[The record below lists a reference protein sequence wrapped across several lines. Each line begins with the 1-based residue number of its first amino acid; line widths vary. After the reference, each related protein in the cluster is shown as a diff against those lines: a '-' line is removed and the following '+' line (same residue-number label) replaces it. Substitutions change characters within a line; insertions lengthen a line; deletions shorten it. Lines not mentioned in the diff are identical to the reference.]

1 MAPPTS
7 KNKAGLGHAIINRKA
22 KDAKA
27 NSHKTNTSSIHV
39 ADPSAPTHHQPGWVG
54 LRSITAQ
61 SSLDEFLS
69 TAQLAQTDFTAER
82 RNITVVSAP
91 GGMPGSGSD
100 RTKWNPY
107 LLSDDEERNLLA
119 AQRDHAERLRVP
131 RRPEWDQS
139 TTPPQLASLE
149 AESFLDWRRSL
160 AILQDGPQG
169 AGIGSSVPA
178 GGFVL
183 TPFERNIEVWRQLWR
198 VVERSHLIVQIV
210 DARNPLRFRC
220 EDLEKYVAQLRGGM
234 GGEGGIQY
242 VQSEDQDEGDEYG
255 KRRTLLLI
263 NKSDLLDYKQR
274 RAWADYF
281 DTQNIQYAFFSAA
294 RAAEVLEQEQLAEQ
308 AKLAAEEED
317 AARRAEQVD
326 SDEEDEKEDDDDDE
340 EEQRD
345 EGGASVDKDQLVQ
358 SFDDTHLGDDE
369 EEEQQEGDPAAGKLD
384 PRTRVL
390 TVSELEELFLSSAP
404 PLDNFPEVLPPVP
417 PKPKHPHSKAA
428 QAAAAAA
435 AAQEP
440 VPPAAPTRVL
450 TVGLVGYPNVGK
462 SSTINAL
469 LGSKKVSV
477 SATPGKTKHFQT
489 LHLSPE
495 VILCDCPGL
504 VFPQFATTSAELI
517 VDGVLPIDQ
526 MREYTAPA
534 ELVAKRIPKDILEG
548 EYGFPIDT
556 LPVEEGGTG
565 EATGLEVL
573 SAYARARGFVR
584 QGQGNPDESRSARYV
599 LKDYVNARL
608 LYCHPPPRRQQQQK
622 QASDAQ
628 TQDAEAGPQSSI
640 GLEEGDADEFN
651 AGIRDRARR
660 RIAQRRGRGL
670 AVDFDTQTHGTV
682 RFNPLLKVS
691 LTNNPGSNGPGG
703 SGGGGGFGAAGS
715 GLPEQGAKSRALDS
729 AFFRSSG
736 NNAAAAATRFQTKGR
751 IAMPGASIVQ
761 QGRIG
766 PDGRPIGDG
775 GAMSEA
781 GGMGSKKHFKSG
793 KRNKKVRS
801 GAGFD

>member
-7 KNKAGLGHAIINRKA
+7 KNKVGLGHAIINRKA

-27 NSHKTNTSSIHV
+27 NSHRTNTSSIHV
-39 ADPSAPTHHQPGWVG
+39 ADPSAPTHNQPNWVG

-69 TAQLAQTDFTAER
+69 TAQLAQHDFTAER
-82 RNITVVSAP
+82 RNISVVSAP
-91 GGMPGSGSD
+91 GALPGSGDD
-100 RTKWNPY
+100 RTRWNPY
-107 LLSDDEERNLLA
+107 LLSADEERNVLA
-119 AQRDHAERLRVP
+119 RQRDHAERLRVP

-139 TTPPQLASLE
+139 TTPAQLAKLE
-149 AESFLDWRRSL
+149 ADSFLDWRRSL
-160 AILQDGPQG
+160 AVLQDGPSGSG
-169 AGIGSSVPA
+169 AGSSVPQ

-220 EDLEKYVAQLRGGM
+220 EDLEQYVAQLRGGM
-234 GGEGGIQY
+234 GGEGGIRY
-242 VQSEDQDEGDEYG
+242 VDSAEQDEGDEYG

-294 RAAEVLEQEQLAEQ
+294 RAAEVLEREQLAEQ
-308 AKLAAEEED
+308 AKLAEEEEAARIAEEQEEEED
-317 AARRAEQVD
+317 
-326 SDEEDEKEDDDDDE
+326 DEDEDEDENKDEKEDENEDE
-340 EEQRD
+340 N
-345 EGGASVDKDQLVQ
+345 
-358 SFDDTHLGDDE
+358 E
-369 EEEQQEGDPAAGKLD
+369 EEEDEDANAEDIAAASTTQAPEDEAEDVQAATQGLSATHIDDVEHDDEPEVEDSTLD
-384 PRTRVL
+384 PRTRIL

-404 PLDNFPEVLPPVP
+404 PLENFPEVLPPPP
-417 PKPKHPHSKAA
+417 PKPKHPNSKAA
-428 QAAAAAA
+428 QTV
-435 AAQEP
+435 QEP
-440 VPPAAPTRVL
+440 TPQLTRVL

-489 LHLSPE
+489 LHLSPD

-504 VFPQFATTSAELI
+504 VFPQFATSSAELV

-534 ELVAKRIPKDILEG
+534 ELVARRIPKDILEG
-548 EYGFPIDT
+548 EYGFAIDIM
-556 LPVEEGGTG
+556 PVEEGGTG

-608 LYCHPPPRRQQQQK
+608 LYCHPPPK
-622 QASDAQ
+622 QVSAAPGTSV
-628 TQDAEAGPQSSI
+628 
-640 GLEEGDADEFN
+640 GLEEGDAGEFN

-670 AVDFDTQTHGTV
+670 AVDFDKQTHGTV
-682 RFNPLLKVS
+682 RFNPLSAL
-691 LTNNPGSNGPGG
+691 GG
-703 SGGGGGFGAAGS
+703 N
-715 GLPEQGAKSRALDS
+715 EQGAKSRALDS
-729 AFFRSSG
+729 AFFRSSMG
-736 NNAAAAATRFQTKGR
+736 GGLAARPTVKGR
-751 IAMPGASIVQ
+751 RATPGANVI

-766 PDGRPIGDG
+766 PDGTPLK
-775 GAMSEA
+775 GAGAGSEA
-781 GGMGSKKHFKSG
+781 GGMGSKKHFKG
-793 KRNKKVRS
+793 AKRKKVRS
-801 GAGFD
+801 GAGYD